1 MKKINK
7 LIVLLFIIVNFTNY
21 SLAESNFFEEAKIKY
36 NEKNTKNQ
44 NFYFREV

>member
-21 SLAESNFFEEAKIKY
+21 SL
-36 NEKNTKNQ
+36 EKVIFLKKPKLNMMKKNMKNQ

>member
-36 NEKNTKNQ
+36 DEKNMKNQ